1 MLREAAQKILDNLP
15 KPIVVREHLRNNYSY
30 IGGGEAKY
38 QTAYNGARDSLYY
51 YRNKR
56 DCLPSKDLL
65 YKQLEQAV
73 SNYKERGLYYNV
85 FKIKTKRYSK
95 KKGIVYASKE
105 GLVLLRIYSTFIVVD
120 RIYDTNRVRF
130 ILLNIYIQD
139 RNSIKRPIAYMLI

>member
-1 MLREAAQKILDNLP
+1 MKLYTVTLVVSIEYDDTDTILSIVVVRSSNKNLYIYTLRHYDLRRENIVLREATQKMLDNSP
-15 KPIVVREHLRNNYSY
+15 KPTVVYEHLRNNYSY

-73 SNYKERGLYYNV
+73 SNCKE
-85 FKIKTKRYSK
+85 
-95 KKGIVYASKE
+95 
-105 GLVLLRIYSTFIVVD
+105 
-120 RIYDTNRVRF
+120 
-130 ILLNIYIQD
+130 
-139 RNSIKRPIAYMLI
+139 

>member
-1 MLREAAQKILDNLP
+1 MLDNSP

-73 SNYKERGLYYNV
+73 SNCKERGLYYNV
-85 FKIKTKRYSK
+85 FEIKTKRYSK
-95 KKGIVYASKE
+95 KKGIVYASEE
-105 GLVLLRIYSTFIVVD
+105 GLVLLQIYSTFIVVD

-130 ILLNIYIQD
+130 ILLNICIQD
-139 RNSIKRPIAYMLI
+139 RNSIKRPIAYILI